1 MNEFLEYEETKKSIK
16 SLNLDDFSIEDLDKY
31 TSELKDEIDRVNMEK
46 IKKKKLISE
55 AENIFKLSLIHI

>member
-1 MNEFLEYEETKKSIK
+1 MNEFLEYEENKKSIK

-46 IKKKKLISE
+46 IKKKKLISD
-55 AENIFKLSLIHI
+55 AENIFK

>member
-46 IKKKKLISE
+46 VKKKKLISE
-55 AENIFKLSLIHI
+55 AENIFK

>member
-31 TSELKDEIDRVNMEK
+31 TSELKNEIYRVSKEK
-46 IKKKKLISE
+46 VKKERLISE
-55 AENIFKLSLIHI
+55 AENIFK

>member
-1 MNEFLEYEETKKSIK
+1 MNEFLEYEEDKKSIK

-46 IKKKKLISE
+46 VKKKKLISE
-55 AENIFKLSLIHI
+55 AENIFR